1 MANCSSANI
10 KVWKTRLPKILYSR
24 EFTILSSLIEGSTAD
39 LFLQRLA
46 KKELLNPKEGWQNL
60 AVDVWLDTISRKRRK
75 DVHQEQV
82 QQETLTN
89 NKTKDI
95 MKLIRSLE
103 NEGILLKATPEIN
116 NQEVEFLNFF

>member
-1 MANCSSANI
+1 M
-10 KVWKTRLPKILYSR
+10 
-24 EFTILSSLIEGSTAD
+24 
-39 LFLQRLA
+39 FLQRVA